1 MGNLRERVKVR
12 LVSNAKEYKKYVRKP
27 SFVSQKM
34 FSNNFVAF
42 YEIKSDLTLD
52 KQIYVGFDILDLSK
66 LLMDEFHRKY
76 LGTKYDNWA
85 NFLFTDT
92 YSLVYE
98 LETNE
103 VYKIFIKIRICL
115 ILVTI

>member
-1 MGNLRERVKVR
+1 
-12 LVSNAKEYKKYVRKP
+12 
-27 SFVSQKM
+27 M
-34 FSNNFVAF
+34 FNRRCLAIIFLLF
-42 YEIKSDLTLD
+42 YETESALTLD
-52 KQIYVGFDILDLSK
+52 KPIYVGFGILDLSK
-66 LLMDEFHRKY
+66 LSMDEFHPKY
-76 LGTKYDNWA
+76 IGAKYDNWA

-103 VYKIFIKIRICL
+103 VYKIFMKIRICL

>member
-1 MGNLRERVKVR
+1 
-12 LVSNAKEYKKYVRKP
+12 
-27 SFVSQKM
+27 M
-34 FSNNFVAF
+34 FHRRCLAIILLLF

-52 KQIYVGFDILDLSK
+52 KPIYVGFGILDLSK
-66 LLMDEFHRKY
+66 LLLDEFHPKY